1 MPHYTFDLSDAKVF
15 EIPATLK
22 GVPGAL
28 RVSLGKYGWG
38 ATFCSNSPVWLDQNS
53 PPHFGRG
60 NPQIHESAQA
70 ALNEALEA
78 GITLEVES

>member
-1 MPHYTFDLSDAKVF
+1 MSLYTLDLSDASSF
-15 EIPATLK
+15 EISVTLE
-22 GVPGAL
+22 GVPGTL
-28 RVSLGKYGWG
+28 HLSLENNGWG
-38 ATFCSNSPVWLDQNS
+38 ATFCSDSIIWLDQNS

-78 GITLEVES
+78 GVTLE